1 MNKGEH
7 TKPQTSVVVPDM
19 KELSHVQEYYS
30 GLLLRKKIKIQA
42 SRSSF
47 CNKRR
52 DKGDIELFGLSV
64 TTVAAIKC
72 MTRNIGSGSKASAT
86 MPVA

>member
-1 MNKGEH
+1 
-7 TKPQTSVVVPDM
+7 M

-30 GLLLRKKIKIQA
+30 GLSLRKKIKKDKHRDLVFVTSA
-42 SRSSF
+42 E
-47 CNKRR
+47 

-64 TTVAAIKC
+64 TTAAIKC